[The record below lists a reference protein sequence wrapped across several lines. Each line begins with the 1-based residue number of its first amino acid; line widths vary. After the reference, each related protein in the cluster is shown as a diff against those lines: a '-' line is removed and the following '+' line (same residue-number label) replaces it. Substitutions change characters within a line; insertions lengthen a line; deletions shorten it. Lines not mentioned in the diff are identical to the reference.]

1 MLSHYGTVFTAG
13 NRESAGVAL
22 EKIFK
27 AYDIRG
33 RVPEELDEATAFRIG
48 WAFTTYLGAQR
59 IVVGGDVRDSSPRL
73 LRAAALGMEAA
84 GAKVSSI
91 GLCGTEE
98 IYFATFHYEFDGGMM
113 ITASHNPI
121 GWNGMKLVGDNARP
135 LSGDE
140 GLAEVRALC
149 AQAPQPDFTREPS
162 LVALSHRE
170 ALVQHLLGYVD
181 IDKLKPLKLVAN
193 PGNGA
198 AGPLMD
204 ALSARLPFEI
214 VRVNYAPD
222 ASFPNGIP
230 NPLLPENRAATA
242 EAVRASGAD
251 FGIAWDGD
259 FDRCFLFDERG
270 EFIEGYYM
278 VGLLAEAML
287 KQHPGSKIV
296 CEPRLTWNTIE
307 MVERAGGECVQ
318 TKAGHAFIKATMRS
332 ANAVYGGE
340 MSAHHYF
347 RDFAYCDS
355 GMVPWLLI
363 AGLVS
368 ESGKPLSALVAE
380 RIAAYPCSGEINRT
394 VKDADRIIAATEA
407 HYAADAKSVSHL
419 DGLSMEF
426 DGWRFNLRKSN
437 TEPLLRLNVESRGN
451 RELVEARVR
460 DLLALIEEADA

>member
-1 MLSHYGTVFTAG
+1 M
-13 NRESAGVAL
+13 AL